1 MPDSVVNPT
10 PGLGK
15 PEPGGRREAILNAA
29 TSLFSECG
37 YNDADTQ
44 ALAERLGVGKGTL
57 YRCFASKRELFLAA
71 VDRAMRQLRERI
83 QGSTE
88 RVEDPLARVVE
99 GVRAYLEFF
108 ADHPEYVE
116 LLMQERALFKDRK
129 KPTFFEYRDRQ
140 ADLWRTLYRGL
151 IEAGRVRDM
160 PVDRIRDVIG
170 QLLYGTVF
178 TNYFA
183 GPQKTPES
191 QAREIIDVVF
201 RGILTD
207 SERARFATPEDAE
220 GRGSGPAE
228 RDRARGDSGPSDVN

>member
-1 MPDSVVNPT
+1 MPDSAVNPQEEVA
-10 PGLGK
+10 K
-15 PEPGGRREAILNAA
+15 SEPGGRRESILDAA
-29 TSLFSECG
+29 TSLFSEHG

-83 QGSTE
+83 HRSTE
-88 RVEDPLARVVE
+88 RVEDPLDRVVE

-108 ADHPEYVE
+108 AEHPEYVE
-116 LLMQERALFKDRK
+116 LLMQERALFKDRM
-129 KPTFFEYRDRQ
+129 KPTFFEYRDRH
-140 ADLWRTLYRGL
+140 ADHWRTLYRGL
-151 IEAGRVRDM
+151 IEAGRVRSM

-183 GPQKTPES
+183 GPRKTPEG

-207 SERARFATPEDAE
+207 SERGRYTTDEENE
-220 GRGSGPAE
+220 GRGASPPDPAGTAA
-228 RDRARGDSGPSDVN
+228 DRASGAG